1 MKTFKNIIKS
11 TKYSIKLLNSKLL
24 NNKFKFNKYSSFV
37 SIKLQIHDSNNKF
50 DSTWGS
56 KPEWFGSANPIKIKQ
71 NSHSNNK
78 HMVYQIKKYYG
89 QINNRYNCHYNNNYM
104 CNQIREYSSNANN
117 NTNNNIN
124 NNNNNDTNN
133 NTNNDTNNNKND
145 DCMII
150 DLYLKIGT
158 IAFIGFAFLSNG
170 GILYKFYTHME
181 DYDVDDII
189 IGGPFMIGI
198 CTLVSACCA
207 ALWPVTIPWAINKV
221 VKSRSVKEFF

>member
-11 TKYSIKLLNSKLL
+11 TKCPIKLL

-37 SIKLQIHDSNNKF
+37 SVKFQNSNIN
-50 DSTWGS
+50 SCNLISSPT
-56 KPEWFGSANPIKIKQ
+56 KIKQ
-71 NSHSNNK
+71 NSHSNDG
-78 HMVYQIKKYYG
+78 HMIYQMKKYDG
-89 QINNRYNCHYNNNYM
+89 KIINKYNCHYNNNYM

>member
-104 CNQIREYSSNANN
+104 CNQIREYSGDNN
-117 NTNNNIN
+117 NS
-124 NNNNNDTNN
+124 NNNDTNN
-133 NTNNDTNNNKND
+133 NDKHTMVDHYHNIGLLVFVVTVLTCGGSLVYEFLINADSYDLLTT
-145 DCMII
+145 II
-150 DLYLKIGT
+150 CGPVVIGLITAFSVLCGIFWPIVILWTTGKCISKISQ
-158 IAFIGFAFLSNG
+158 LNSNP
-170 GILYKFYTHME
+170 K
-181 DYDVDDII
+181 
-189 IGGPFMIGI
+189 
-198 CTLVSACCA
+198 
-207 ALWPVTIPWAINKV
+207 
-221 VKSRSVKEFF
+221 